1 MDYDDNP
8 RIVKRMMKYPAGKP
22 KRRRFTQDQISKHVK
37 VMRELPQD
45 VDNRIA
51 NVHRRNEILKA
62 NKRYQME
69 IEKKRAHSALQTLP
83 VNQQVVLRQHLASI
97 NENLLALTRKG
108 SPVP

>member
-1 MDYDDNP
+1 
-8 RIVKRMMKYPAGKP
+8 MMKYLADKS
-22 KRRRFTQDQISKHVK
+22 KRGRSAQYQISKHVK
-37 VMRELPQD
+37 VLRELPQD

-69 IEKKRAHSALQTLP
+69 IEKNRAHSALQTLP
-83 VNQQVVLRQHLASI
+83 VNQQVNLRQHLASI
-97 NENLLALTRKG
+97 NADLLALTRKG

>member
-1 MDYDDNP
+1 
-8 RIVKRMMKYPAGKP
+8 MKYLVDKP

-37 VMRELPQD
+37 VLRELPQD

-62 NKRYQME
+62 NKRYQMQ
-69 IEKKRAHSALQTLP
+69 IEKNRAHSTLQTLP
-83 VNQQVVLRQHLASI
+83 VTQQVNLRQHLASI
-97 NENLLALTRKG
+97 NADLLALTRKG

>member
-1 MDYDDNP
+1 
-8 RIVKRMMKYPAGKP
+8 MMRYRVDKP
-22 KRRRFTQDQISKHVK
+22 KKRRFTQDQISKHVK

-83 VNQQVVLRQHLASI
+83 VNQQVNLRKHLSNI
-97 NENLLALTRKG
+97 NADLLALTRKG
-108 SPVP
+108 SAVP

>member
-1 MDYDDNP
+1 
-8 RIVKRMMKYPAGKP
+8 MMKYLVEEP

-37 VMRELPQD
+37 VFRELPQD

-51 NVHRRNEILKA
+51 NVHLRNEILKA

-69 IEKKRAHSALQTLP
+69 IEKKRAQSALQTLP
-83 VNQQVVLRQHLASI
+83 VNQQANLRHHLASI
-97 NENLLALTRKG
+97 NADLLALTRKG

>member
-1 MDYDDNP
+1 
-8 RIVKRMMKYPAGKP
+8 MMKYLVDKP

-37 VMRELPQD
+37 VLRELPQD

-69 IEKKRAHSALQTLP
+69 IEKNRAHFALQTLP
-83 VNQQVVLRQHLASI
+83 VNQQVNLRQHLASI
-97 NENLLALTRKG
+97 NADLLALTRKG

>member
-1 MDYDDNP
+1 
-8 RIVKRMMKYPAGKP
+8 MMKYLVDKA

-51 NVHRRNEILKA
+51 NVHRRHEILKA

-83 VNQQVVLRQHLASI
+83 VNQQVNLRHYLASI
-97 NENLLALTRKG
+97 NTELLALTRKG
-108 SPVP
+108 SAIP

>member
-1 MDYDDNP
+1 
-8 RIVKRMMKYPAGKP
+8 
-22 KRRRFTQDQISKHVK
+22 
-37 VMRELPQD
+37 MRELPQD

-83 VNQQVVLRQHLASI
+83 VNQQANLRQYLASI

>member
-1 MDYDDNP
+1 
-8 RIVKRMMKYPAGKP
+8 MKYLVDKA

-37 VMRELPQD
+37 VLRELPQD

-62 NKRYQME
+62 NKRYQMQ
-69 IEKKRAHSALQTLP
+69 IEKNRVHSALQTLP
-83 VNQQVVLRQHLASI
+83 VNQQVNLRQHLASI
-97 NENLLALTRKG
+97 NADLLALTRKA